1 VILDSSVVVAIVLN
15 EPEATAFLDQI
26 AAAEHSAIS
35 AATFVEAGIVL
46 SHRKGRPMG
55 AILELLFQRLG
66 VEVIPFTDAHREAAL
81 DAWWSFGRT
90 RAPAALNF
98 GDCIAYG
105 TASVEGEPLLFKGDD
120 FSQTDIPPA

>member
-1 VILDSSVVVAIVLN
+1 MILDSSAVVAIVLG
-15 EPEATAFLDQI
+15 EPEAEGFLEQI
-26 AAAEHSAIS
+26 AAAERAAIS

-46 SHRKGRPMG
+46 SHRKGRPMS
-55 AILELLFQRLG
+55 AALEMLFQKLG

-81 DAWWSFGRT
+81 DAWWRFGRT
-90 RAPAALNF
+90 RAPAGLNF

-105 TASVEGEPLLFKGDD
+105 AATVEGEPLLFKGGD

>member
-1 VILDSSVVVAIVLN
+1 VILDSSVVVAIVLE
-15 EPEATAFLDQI
+15 EPEATAFLEQI
-26 AAAEHSAIS
+26 AATEHAAIS

-46 SHRKGRPMG
+46 SHRKGRPIG
-55 AILELLFQRLG
+55 STLELLFQKLG
-66 VEVIPFTDAHREAAL
+66 VEVLPFTDAHREAAL
-81 DAWWSFGRT
+81 DAWWRFGRT

-120 FSQTDIPPA
+120 FPQTDIPPA